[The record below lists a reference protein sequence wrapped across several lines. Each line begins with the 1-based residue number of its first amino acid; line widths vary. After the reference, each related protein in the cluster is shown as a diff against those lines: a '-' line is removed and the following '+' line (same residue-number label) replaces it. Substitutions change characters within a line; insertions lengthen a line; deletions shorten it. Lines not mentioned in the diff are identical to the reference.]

1 MKKEVTDKSEIPITF
16 SKDELLSSKKY
27 RGYKDVLMVTL
38 DDAKRYTIEEVEK
51 EIEFFFNKEV
61 K

>member
-16 SKDELLSSKKY
+16 SKDELMSSKKY
-27 RGYKDVLMVTL
+27 RGYQDVLMVTL

>member
-1 MKKEVTDKSEIPITF
+1 MKKEVTDKSETPITF
-16 SKDELLSSKKY
+16 CKDELISSKKY
-27 RGYKDVLMVTL
+27 RGYQDVLMVTL

-51 EIEFFFNKEV
+51 EIELFFNKEV

>member
-16 SKDELLSSKKY
+16 SKDELISSKKY
-27 RGYKDVLMVTL
+27 RGYQDVLMVTL

>member
-1 MKKEVTDKSEIPITF
+1 MKKEVTDKSETPITF
-16 SKDELLSSKKY
+16 SKDELTSSKKY
-27 RGYKDVLMVTL
+27 RGYQDVLMVTL

-51 EIEFFFNKEV
+51 EIELFFNKEV

>member
-16 SKDELLSSKKY
+16 SKDELMSSKKY
-27 RGYKDVLMVTL
+27 RGYQDVLMVTL

-51 EIEFFFNKEV
+51 EIELFFNKEV